1 MFTGLWNLG
10 EYVIIILSKYLLTK
24 VANAIK
30 WIQSVYIYTYVDKLL
45 IGTRKTA
52 NIYELPCIS
61 LNTSIA
67 QFHSLII
74 MS

>member
-10 EYVIIILSKYLLTK
+10 ECVIIILSKYLLTQ

-52 NIYELPCIS
+52 STHDL
-61 LNTSIA
+61 
-67 QFHSLII
+67 
-74 MS
+74 

>member
-10 EYVIIILSKYLLTK
+10 ECVIIILSKYLLTK

-30 WIQSVYIYTYVDKLL
+30 WIQSVYIYIYTYVDKLL

-52 NIYELPCIS
+52 NIHDL
-61 LNTSIA
+61 
-67 QFHSLII
+67 
-74 MS
+74 